1 MKLKGD
7 LVSLIYFKEDNKMAV
22 AKRCDRCGKYYEGKR
37 SNQCKIVQDGEDFY
51 INSVRIGDWNALAK
65 NWNNLASGYDIC
77 ADCMKEIAE
86 VIFDEKY
93 ADTSKIRLYKP
104 DHEKTKKFIAKKAAV
119 LAANKGEL
127 KEEETNETVEDNE

>member
-1 MKLKGD
+1 MQETSHISEIIPETIK
-7 LVSLIYFKEDNKMAV
+7 SF
-22 AKRCDRCGKYYEGKR
+22 
-37 SNQCKIVQDGEDFY
+37 GEDFY

-93 ADTSKIRLYKP
+93 AETSKIRLYKP
-104 DHEKTKKFIAKKAAV
+104 DHEKTKKFIEKISKAYG
-119 LAANKGEL
+119 K
-127 KEEETNETVEDNE
+127 KEEEKNEAVEDNK

>member
-1 MKLKGD
+1 
-7 LVSLIYFKEDNKMAV
+7 MAV

-77 ADCMKEIAE
+77 ADCMKEIAA
-86 VIFDEKY
+86 FLSGKEKVQGE
-93 ADTSKIRLYKP
+93 ADSS
-104 DHEKTKKFIAKKAAV
+104 FAKV
-119 LAANKGEL
+119 L
-127 KEEETNETVEDNE
+127 

>member
-1 MKLKGD
+1 
-7 LVSLIYFKEDNKMAV
+7 MAV

-104 DHEKTKKFIAKKAAV
+104 DHEKTKKFIAKKATVA
-119 LAANKGEL
+119 AANADK
-127 KEEETNETVEDNE
+127 EETNETVEDNK